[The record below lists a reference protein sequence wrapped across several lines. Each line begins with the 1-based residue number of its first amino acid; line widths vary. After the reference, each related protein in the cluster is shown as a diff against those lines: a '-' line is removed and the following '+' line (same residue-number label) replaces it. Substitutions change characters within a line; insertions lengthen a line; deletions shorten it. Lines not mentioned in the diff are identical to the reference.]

1 MQDWLCLS
9 PDEIAGEVKCL
20 VNGYRANTSQNQDLK
35 PVPSG
40 STTFLTPISVTERMF
55 LSPSKV
61 HFVNSGK
68 SYLPSFQVLLVAY
81 FILDI
86 GLPLA

>member
-1 MQDWLCLS
+1 MS
-9 PDEIAGEVKCL
+9 
-20 VNGYRANTSQNQDLK
+20 GYHANTSQNQNLK

-40 STTFLTPISVTERMF
+40 STTFLTPIFVTGHMF

-68 SYLPSFQVLLVAY
+68 SYLPSFPILLVAY